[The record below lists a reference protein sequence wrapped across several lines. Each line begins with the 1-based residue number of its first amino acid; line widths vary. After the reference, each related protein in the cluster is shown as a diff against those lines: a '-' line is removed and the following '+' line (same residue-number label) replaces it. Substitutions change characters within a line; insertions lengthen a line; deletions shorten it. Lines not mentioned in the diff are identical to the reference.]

1 MAAERLTKQR
11 LVHILI
17 MMIVLITAFFWRTFV
32 HFQTVVDCTPQKAC
46 ISHIDGHQLEF
57 IWNEDL
63 KEYKSKVSGDLKL
76 NVELTKGEGLLM
88 QQQGSLTILLQS
100 NMAQLKIKDENTA
113 ESIIVNLNQ

>member
-17 MMIVLITAFFWRTFV
+17 MMILLITAFFWRTFV
-32 HFQTVVDCTPQKAC
+32 HFQAVVDCTPKKAC
-46 ISHIDGHQLEF
+46 IGHISGHRLEF

-63 KEYKSKVSGDLKL
+63 SEFKSNFDGDLKL
-76 NVELTKGEGLLM
+76 NAELKKGEGLLM

-100 NMAQLKIKDENTA
+100 NTAQLQINDESTG
-113 ESIIVNLNQ
+113 ESIIVNINL